1 VDLKQVISCH
11 LSCVWF
17 CIPFSLSLTHSLCFV
32 RSGAFVSTNGPIS
45 RSEETDGTGRGIS
58 QNGDWS
64 DWAGSLHLLALW
76 RGCFADVSQA
86 VLSMDPAECDKIF
99 PDLYLPIVEEANR
112 QTWWFFRK
120 YLPLPGVM
128 KANTCLKS
136 VLSLF
141 NFSSFFCSEK
151 TLCRQEAQQI
161 CV

>member
-1 VDLKQVISCH
+1 
-11 LSCVWF
+11 
-17 CIPFSLSLTHSLCFV
+17 
-32 RSGAFVSTNGPIS
+32 
-45 RSEETDGTGRGIS
+45 
-58 QNGDWS
+58 
-64 DWAGSLHLLALW
+64 
-76 RGCFADVSQA
+76 
-86 VLSMDPAECDKIF
+86 MDPAECDKIF